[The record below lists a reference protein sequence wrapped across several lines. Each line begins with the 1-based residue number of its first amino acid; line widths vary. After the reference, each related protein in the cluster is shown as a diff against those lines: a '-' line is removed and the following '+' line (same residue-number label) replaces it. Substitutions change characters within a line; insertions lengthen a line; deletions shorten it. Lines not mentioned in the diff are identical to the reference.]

1 MKKLYLLSA
10 AVLAFAMNM
19 NAQEAAADDVKVGWG
34 WTKEGGAITKIE
46 GQSTATL
53 VYTVEKEEDKWAK
66 DLTGNANCWD
76 AQLVSPIFNWGKE
89 NAGKA
94 FIIEFKAAY
103 EQAAGYQY
111 PRVRIATGKNGVGA
125 DQFCTEWN
133 AEEQK
138 GASQQYLP
146 DSLLTDDGEYK
157 DIKYAGYYAGGEVQ
171 FEIDFGHGP
180 GVYTFSMVKITI
192 GDQVVH
198 EAFNE
203 NAKEEGTA
211 ISDAAANG
219 LNAYVANG
227 VVYAS
232 EAANIVVYNVNGV
245 ACKVANNAS
254 SVNVDDLNSGL
265 YIVKVSANGKSFTTK
280 FVK

>member
-19 NAQEAAADDVKVGWG
+19 NAQVENGSKLGWG
-34 WTKEGGAITKIE
+34 WINEGGAITKIE
-46 GQSTATL
+46 GMSTATL
-53 VYTVEKEEDKWAK
+53 VYTVEKAEDKWAT

-76 AQLVSPIFNWGKE
+76 AQLVSPVFNWGKE

-103 EQAAGYQY
+103 EVAAGYQY
-111 PRVRIATGKNGVGA
+111 PRVRVATGKNGVGA

-133 AEEQK
+133 VEEQK
-138 GASQQYLP
+138 GTPQQYLP

-157 DIKYAGYYAGGEVQ
+157 DIKYAGFYAGGEVQ

-198 EAFNE
+198 EAFNG
-203 NAKEEGTA
+203 NVEETA